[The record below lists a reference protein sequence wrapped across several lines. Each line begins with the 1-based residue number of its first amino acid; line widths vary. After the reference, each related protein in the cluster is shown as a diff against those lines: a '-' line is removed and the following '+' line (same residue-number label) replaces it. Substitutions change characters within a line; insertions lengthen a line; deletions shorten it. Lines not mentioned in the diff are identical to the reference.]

1 MDLKY
6 SQDEA
11 DLSVGLSV
19 TCSTVVEDE
28 GVVDGLPVPHQPL
41 PSMSSLYTMQYA
53 PEHIPLYN
61 SEPMSYPP
69 DISVNYT
76 ILNNANHMYG
86 FEQDTKDIITLDSC
100 KVSEPELRPDLLQRE
115 DGVPYESP
123 GRLQGEA
130 HKMQVCKVCG
140 KTFKFQ
146 TSLLRHNN
154 KVHIS
159 RYQCSACCRV
169 FSRQSY
175 LDVHTSKPGT
185 SCFVEQK
192 VKSKRRR

>member
-6 SQDEA
+6 LQDEA

-19 TCSTVVEDE
+19 TCSTAA
-28 GVVDGLPVPHQPL
+28 DGLPVPQQPL
-41 PSMSSLYTMQYA
+41 PSMSSLYPMQYTTQHF
-53 PEHIPLYN
+53 PQYD
-61 SEPMSYPP
+61 SEPLSYPS

-76 ILNNANHMYG
+76 ILNSANQMYE
-86 FEQDTKDIITLDSC
+86 FEQDAKNIITLDSC
-100 KVSEPELRPDLLQRE
+100 KVKEPEHQGE
-115 DGVPYESP
+115 NNVPYGSP
-123 GRLQGEA
+123 ARVQTEA
-130 HKMQVCKVCG
+130 HKMQVCKACG

-159 RYQCSACCRV
+159 RYQCSACYRV

-185 SCFVEQK
+185 SCFLEQK